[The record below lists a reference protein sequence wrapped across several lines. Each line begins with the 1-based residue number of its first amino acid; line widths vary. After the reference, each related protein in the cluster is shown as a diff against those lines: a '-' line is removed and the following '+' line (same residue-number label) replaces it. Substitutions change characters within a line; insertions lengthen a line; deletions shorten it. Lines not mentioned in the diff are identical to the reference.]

1 MGVPYKEKYVFLPGD
16 RYLAPIDVKICL
28 MVELCPICGFS
39 TFGADVFRGIQIG
52 LGEVVGHISVTPMF
66 DAISVTIRDSDIFTI
81 EDE

>member
-1 MGVPYKEKYVFLPGD
+1 
-16 RYLAPIDVKICL
+16 

-66 DAISVTIRDSDIFTI
+66 DAISVTIRDSDIFAI